1 MCFLLAFLWK
11 KFFKMLLR
19 TIRYVK
25 CFQLSFLSYFLY
37 FDFCQINEISLKI
50 YTNEKRILS
59 VSLIKVA
66 TALAIRTFLC
76 CRWRYKFLLKKL
88 TKWHNCRAVI
98 YCFYICAFISIETE
112 PIFFLK
118 IPKTAELPGSV
129 LLYLHFCVCIT
140 VDKAKE
146 LTLLMI
152 PHFAAVA
159 MYLSIQ
165 QFISA
170 KIVILLYCKIM

>member
-1 MCFLLAFLWK
+1 MFSFGLSMKKVLQNAFKNDTVCKMFSTVVFVL
-11 KFFKMLLR
+11 FFVFR
-19 TIRYVK
+19 
-25 CFQLSFLSYFLY
+25 FLSNKWNMTKNLY
-37 FDFCQINEISLKI
+37 Q
-50 YTNEKRILS
+50 KRILS

-76 CRWRYKFLLKKL
+76 CRWRYKFLLKKM

-140 VDKAKE
+140 VYKAKE